1 MIKLLKKINQ
11 TLLWFG
17 FNLKALTKL
26 VYIKKFIFDYLDY
39 KKKGGKVNKL
49 YPIINEHKLSSDKSD
64 VIQNN
69 SHYFNQDLLVAN
81 YINKTKPNRHVDI
94 GSRIDGFVSNVASF
108 RKIEIFD
115 IRKNKIFFENI
126 KFKRA
131 DITRLN
137 KKYFNYSDSV
147 SCLHTIE
154 HIGLGRYGDEI
165 DPEGHIKAFNNLKKI
180 LKKNGILYISFP
192 LSKKTKV
199 HFNAHRT
206 FEKSEILKWIEKDL
220 KLINFD
226 FINDQGELFK
236 SIKLSKI
243 STKNLDYGLGIYTF
257 KKLR

>member
-1 MIKLLKKINQ
+1 MNKLLKKINQ
-11 TLLWFG
+11 IMLWFG
-17 FNLKALTKL
+17 LNLKALTKL

-131 DITRLN
+131 DITKLN

-154 HIGLGRYGDEI
+154 HIGLGRYGDAI
-165 DPEGHIKAFNNLKKI
+165 DPQGHIKAFNNLKKI
-180 LKKNGILYISFP
+180 LKKNGKLYISFP
-192 LSKKTKV
+192 LSEKTKV

-206 FEKSEILKWIEKDL
+206 FEKSEILKWIENDL
-220 KLINFD
+220 KLVNFD

-236 SIKLSKI
+236 SAKLSKI

-257 KKLR
+257 KKLK